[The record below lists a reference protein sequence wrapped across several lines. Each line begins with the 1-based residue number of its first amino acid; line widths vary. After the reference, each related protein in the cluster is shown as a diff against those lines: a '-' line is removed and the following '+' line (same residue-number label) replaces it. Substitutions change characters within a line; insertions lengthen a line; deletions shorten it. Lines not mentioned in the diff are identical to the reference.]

1 MATSTL
7 VLEATP
13 RDIWS
18 VLANAS
24 AYPRWVVGMREAHE
38 TEGLWPRPGSHFRG
52 TVDWHGFTV
61 GTTATLL
68 TVVAPRHL
76 AFSTRRRPF
85 GMAHVDIRLNALDEG
100 TKVELTETVVSPSA
114 FKAIELALEPGI
126 RKRNLEALRRLA
138 HVTEASVKV
147 RKAEPRS
154 ARR

>member
-38 TEGLWPRPGSHFRG
+38 TEGLWPRPGSHFRC

-61 GTTATLL
+61 NTTATLL

-85 GMAHVDIRLNALDEG
+85 GMAHVDIRLNG
-100 TKVELTETVVSPSA
+100 GCC
-114 FKAIELALEPGI
+114 IERRPRPLAVGHHSMA
-126 RKRNLEALRRLA
+126 R
-138 HVTEASVKV
+138 
-147 RKAEPRS
+147 